1 MEIVKVIT
9 KEYREGDNAV
19 KTTSITLFGM
29 PIFRYKKLTTNNK
42 AVALLTVQ
50 KKTIIKGFKNED

>member
-1 MEIVKVIT
+1 MIKVIT
-9 KEYREGDNAV
+9 DEYRKGDNAV

-29 PIFRYKKLTTNNK
+29 PIFRYKKLTTNYK

-50 KKTIIKGFKNED
+50 KETTIKGFKNED